1 MKITSPKDL
10 KINKMFEYKN
20 IFLKKY
26 LEFLNNKH
34 KHMKVVDAL
43 GQIC

>member
-10 KINKMFEYKN
+10 QIHKMFEYKD
-20 IFLKKY
+20 IFFKIH

-34 KHMKVVDAL
+34 KHMKVIDTL
-43 GQIC
+43 G